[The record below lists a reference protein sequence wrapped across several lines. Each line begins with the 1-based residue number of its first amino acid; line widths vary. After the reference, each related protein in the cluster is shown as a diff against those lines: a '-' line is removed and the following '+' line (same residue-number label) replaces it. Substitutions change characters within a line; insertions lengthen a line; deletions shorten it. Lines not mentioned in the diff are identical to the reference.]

1 MQKLVTSILRK
12 MMIKGL
18 RGDQGITV
26 SGGDTSVP
34 YINQNTTNPM
44 TGMMRVWGS
53 DTQVFDGSHWLNMNS
68 SYATASLGPEL
79 QVLLNWARRKM
90 IQEQD
95 LKSLMEK
102 HPGLKDA
109 KDSYE
114 VMLALVS
121 DHNKENA

>member
-1 MQKLVTSILRK
+1 MTPDLTPRMQK
-12 MMIKGL
+12 MIKGL

-26 SGGDTSVP
+26 SGGDTAVP
-34 YINQNTTNPM
+34 YIYPNTTIPM
-44 TGMMRVWGS
+44 TGMMRVWGT
-53 DTQVFDGSHWLNMNS
+53 DMQVFDGSSWLNMNS

-79 QVLLNWARRKM
+79 QVLLNWIRRKM

-95 LKSLMEK
+95 LQSLMEK

-109 KDSYE
+109 KDRYE

-121 DHNKENA
+121 DYNKENV

>member
-1 MQKLVTSILRK
+1 
-12 MMIKGL
+12 MIKGL

-44 TGMMRVWGS
+44 TGMMRVWGA
-53 DTQVFDGSHWLNMNS
+53 DLQTFDGSNWICMNS
-68 SYATASLGPEL
+68 SYATVSLDPEL
-79 QVLLNWARRKM
+79 QVLLDWGRRKM

-95 LKSLMEK
+95 LQSLMEK
-102 HPGLKDA
+102 YPGLKDA
-109 KDSYE
+109 KEHYDI
-114 VMLALVS
+114 MLALVS

>member
-1 MQKLVTSILRK
+1 
-12 MMIKGL
+12 MIKGL

-53 DTQVFDGSHWLNMNS
+53 DTQVFDGSSWLNMNS
-68 SYATASLGPEL
+68 SYATVSLDPES
-79 QVLLNWARRKM
+79 QVLLDWARRKM
-90 IQEQD
+90 LEEQELQ
-95 LKSLMEK
+95 SLMEK

-109 KDSYE
+109 KDRFE
-114 VMLALVS
+114 FMLALV
-121 DHNKENA
+121 KEHKDQGLT